1 MLVPLSWL
9 QDYIDLH
16 ENTQELCDLLT
27 FSGLEVEAVETH
39 GSDYAGIVAAEI
51 TAISRHP
58 DADKLTLCT
67 IDFGAEP
74 LTVVCGAPNVR
85 VGMKTIYAAVGVTL
99 PNGMTLKKAKIRGVE
114 SLGMLCAEDELG
126 LSDAHDGIMDLPPA
140 TVPGT
145 PAVEIL
151 GGPEVVFDLEVTPNR
166 PDCLSIIGVA
176 RELAALTGRAL
187 RLPEVPLREGLTHV
201 RDHFSVEIHDP
212 DGCPRYTGR
221 CLTGAQVAP
230 SPDWMQKRLRLCGIR
245 PINNLVDITNY
256 VMLETGQPLHAFD
269 QDLLHGKKLFVRNA
283 GEGEQMA
290 TLDDKAR
297 SLTASDLVIA
307 DADRALAVAGVMG
320 GADSEIRDTT
330 TRVLLESA
338 AFNASRVRATAKRL
352 GLHTESSYRF
362 ARGCDMTQAEW
373 VSRRAASLM
382 QQHAGATP
390 LQGVLDAWPGKT
402 APRTLTCRWKKITGL
417 IGVEIPVDTM
427 IGYFERLG
435 LVVEEQN
442 EEDCTLRI
450 PGFRGDLLREVD
462 LTEEIARLN
471 GLDAIPAPAPC
482 ARIVPEA
489 NDKPVR
495 RLMRIWK
502 QIAHQGFLEIM
513 NYSLTDP
520 ESLNRLDPAQSGR
533 QVRLP
538 NPISQDQSVLR
549 TSLLPQ
555 MADTLARNHARQNH
569 ELALFELGT
578 VFLKAETGV
587 EEQTRV
593 CFGQLGPVRRP
604 SLDKQRPITDEEA
617 FAQLK
622 GQIETFL
629 RSQRMT
635 DVHFVPSEDSSFEP
649 GQSATLLQGK
659 KELGRIGLLPKALR
673 ERWKIFEPVAVA
685 ELVLDQLPAPKI
697 PVMGPVPTFP
707 CTRRDLSIIVDK
719 SLTHAEVMTAI
730 GQAKPYEL
738 ESVDLVDIFEGKKL
752 GENKK
757 SMSYRF
763 TYRSPKKTLTDET
776 VEKLNGKIEKQLVE
790 TLNAQVVGRN

>member
-9 QDYIDLH
+9 KEYIDLH
-16 ENTQELCDLLT
+16 EDTQALCDLLT

-39 GSDYAGIVAAEI
+39 GSDYANVVAAEI
-51 TAISRHP
+51 IDVARHP

-67 IDFGAEP
+67 INFGEEP
-74 LTVVCGAPNVR
+74 RTVVCGAPNVR
-85 VGMKTIYAAVGVTL
+85 VGMKTIYAPVGVIL
-99 PNGMTLKKAKIRGVE
+99 PNGLTLKKAKIRGIE

-126 LSDAHDGIMDLPPA
+126 LSDAHEGIMDLPA
-140 TVPGT
+140 ETVPGT
-145 PAVEIL
+145 PAVDIL

-187 RLPEVPLREGLTHV
+187 RLPETPLREGLDHI
-201 RDHFSVEIHDP
+201 RDKITVDIQDP
-212 DGCPRYTGR
+212 AGCPRYTAR
-221 CLTGAQVAP
+221 YLTGAQVGPAP
-230 SPDWMQKRLRLCGIR
+230 EWMQKRLHLCGIR

-269 QDLLHGKKLFVRNA
+269 HDLLHGDKVIVRNA
-283 GEGEQMA
+283 NEGELLH
-290 TLDDKAR
+290 TLDDKPRA
-297 SLTASDLVIA
+297 LTSADLVIA
-307 DADRALAVAGVMG
+307 DADRPLAVAGVMG

-330 TRVLLESA
+330 THVLLESA
-338 AFNASRVRATAKRL
+338 AFNATRVRATAKRL
-352 GLHTESSYRF
+352 GMHTESSYRF
-362 ARGCDMTQAEW
+362 ARGCDMNLAEW

-382 QQHAGATP
+382 QEFAGATP
-390 LQGVLDAWPGKT
+390 LQSLVDAWPGKT
-402 APRTLTCRWKKITGL
+402 TPRILTCRWKKITDL
-417 IGVEIPVDTM
+417 IGVDISVETM
-427 IGYFERLG
+427 RGYFERLG
-435 LVVEEQN
+435 LIEEQQDAN
-442 EEDCTLRI
+442 GCTLRI
-450 PGFRGDLLREVD
+450 PGYRGDLLREVD
-462 LTEEIARLN
+462 LVEEIARLN

-489 NDKPVR
+489 NDRKVR

-520 ESLNRLDPAQSGR
+520 ESLSKLDPAQSDR
-533 QVRLP
+533 HVRLP

-549 TSLLPQ
+549 TSLIPQ

-569 ELALFELGT
+569 ELALFEIGT
-578 VFLKAETGV
+578 IFLKAETGV

-593 CFGQLGPVRRP
+593 SFGQLGPIRRP
-604 SLDKQRPITDEEA
+604 HLDKQRPVTDAEA

-622 GQIETFL
+622 GQLETFL
-629 RSQRMT
+629 QSQRMN
-635 DVHFVPSEDSSFEP
+635 DVKFVPSEDPAFEP

-659 KELGRIGLLPKALR
+659 KELGRIGLLPKVLR
-673 ERWKIFEPVAVA
+673 ERWKIFEPVALA
-685 ELVLDQLPAPKI
+685 EIVLDQLPTPKI
-697 PVMGPVPTFP
+697 PVMAPVPPFP
-707 CTRRDLSIIVDK
+707 STSRDLSMIVDQN
-719 SLTHAEVMTAI
+719 LTHAEIMAVI
-730 GQAKPYEL
+730 QQAKPYEL
-738 ESVDLVDIFEGKKL
+738 ETIDLVDIFEGKKL

-776 VEKLNGKIEKQLVE
+776 VEKLNGKIEKRLVD
-790 TLNAQVVGRN
+790 TLNAQIVGR

>member
-9 QDYIDLH
+9 KEYIDLH
-16 ENTQELCDLLT
+16 EDTQALCDLLT

-39 GSDYAGIVAAEI
+39 GSDFADIVAAEI
-51 TAISRHP
+51 TAISPHP
-58 DADKLTLCT
+58 DADRLTLCT
-67 IDFGAEP
+67 IDYGAEP

-85 VGMKTIYAAVGVTL
+85 IGMKTIYAPVGVTL
-99 PNGMTLKKAKIRGVE
+99 PSGLTLKKAKIRGIE

-126 LSDAHDGIMDLPPA
+126 LSEAHDGIMDLPAA

-145 PAVEIL
+145 PAVDIL
-151 GGPEVVFDLEVTPNR
+151 GGPEIVFDLEVTPNR

-187 RLPEVPLREGLTHV
+187 RLPDTPLREGLTHI
-201 RDHFSVEIHDP
+201 REHFAVEIQDP
-212 DGCPRYTGR
+212 AGCPRYTAR
-221 CLTGAQVAP
+221 CLTGAQVGP
-230 SPDWMQKRLRLCGIR
+230 SPEWMQKRLRLCGIR

-269 QDLLHGKKLFVRNA
+269 QDLLHGDKIIVRNA
-283 GEGEQMA
+283 APGEPLA
-290 TLDDKAR
+290 TLDDKSRA
-297 SLTASDLVIA
+297 LTPDDLVIA
-307 DADRALAVAGVMG
+307 DADRPLAVAGVMG

-330 TRVLLESA
+330 HRVLLESA
-338 AFNASRVRATAKRL
+338 AFSAPRVRATAKRL

-362 ARGCDMTQAEW
+362 ARGCDMTHAEW

-382 QQHAGATP
+382 QQYAGATP
-390 LQGVLDAWPGKT
+390 LQGVIDAWPGKT
-402 APRTLTCRWKKITGL
+402 DPRTVSCRWKKITGL
-417 IGVEIPVDTM
+417 IGVDIPVDTM
-427 IGYFERLG
+427 RGYFERLG
-435 LVVEEQN
+435 LVEEHQD
-442 EEDCTLRI
+442 EHGCTLRI
-450 PGFRGDLLREVD
+450 PGYRGELLREVD
-462 LTEEIARLN
+462 LVEEIARLN

-520 ESLNRLDPAQSGR
+520 ETLARLDPAQSGR
-533 QVRLP
+533 QVKLP

-593 CFGQLGPVRRP
+593 SFGQLGPVRRP
-604 SLDKQRPITDEEA
+604 ALDKQRPVTDEEA

-622 GQIETFL
+622 GQLETFL

-635 DVHFVPSEDSSFEP
+635 DVQFVPSEDAAFEP
-649 GQSATLLQGK
+649 GQSATVLLGK
-659 KELGRIGLLPKALR
+659 QELGRIGLLPKALR
-673 ERWKIFEPVAVA
+673 ERWKIFEPVALA
-685 ELVLDQLPAPKI
+685 ELVLDRLPKAKL
-697 PVMGPVPTFP
+697 PVMAPVPTFP
-707 CTRRDLSIIVDK
+707 STSRDLSMVVD
-719 SLTHAEVMTAI
+719 SHLTHAEVMAVI
-730 GQAKPYEL
+730 QQAKPYEL
-738 ESVDLVDIFEGKKL
+738 ETVDLVDIFEGKKL

-757 SMSYRF
+757 SLSYRF

-776 VEKLNGKIEKQLVE
+776 VEKLNGKIEKRLVD
-790 TLNAQVVGRN
+790 TLNAQIVGR